1 MNNRKK
7 MVLTIMMTLLL
18 IFLSGIFIQQR
29 IVNMLNKAAELSVAR
44 QTEDISL
51 LAGERFHR
59 FMTPLQ
65 TAAYHLSTHEQEK
78 EAVLQMLTQQNPQ
91 GQAGLID
98 FQHHTTGRSLSTASF
113 PRLQMAFHGN
123 NVIDYNPDIGILLAT
138 PVFYGDN
145 VRYVL
150 YQVYPPEM
158 LPKLFALSDYDAFT
172 HVIIQYRDGTLAVP
186 YENYTSNDTRFWAD
200 DTIQAGMQEVHER
213 LKRNKAAAVYT
224 EGAEGKFFVFGAD
237 LPQTDFSM
245 IGYMPWS
252 AVAGQITSIYQRV
265 FFLFSLML
273 ILFACLSIYLLMA
286 QTSVAETEELRK
298 ARAEADAAN
307 QAKSQFLANM
317 SHEIR
322 TPLNAISGMN
332 EMILRQKIPGEVRQY
347 ASNIKSATAALLT
360 IINEILDFS
369 KIESGHM
376 EIVPTDYQL
385 TTVLREVCTLVGL
398 RAQAK
403 NLQFKIHVDPYL
415 PNYLHGDAG
424 RLRQILINLLN
435 NAIKYTPNGSV
446 TLDISGHRSESTL
459 HLHAAVTDTGI
470 GIREEDKNRLF
481 LVFERL
487 DIERNRKIEGTGL
500 GLAITHRLLTMMNG
514 TIKVDSTYGE
524 GSVFTIELPQGI
536 SSFDPIGVFSLD
548 NQLVFEADL
557 DKPASFIAPSA
568 RVLIVD
574 DNDMNCFVASS
585 LLKDTQ
591 VQTVIAHSGT
601 EALDALQKQPFHV
614 VLLDH
619 MMPGMDGVETLHK
632 AKELP
637 NISNTRF
644 IALTATAISGSREKF
659 LAEGFDNY
667 LSKPMTGAELA
678 AMLERYLPAELL
690 QKPIAGGAAAAKP
703 AAAPTTQAKPAAP
716 VEPPAAEALIDQ
728 KLGLQYCNDM
738 PALYNNVLALF
749 CKQSD
754 GNIAK
759 LDDDL
764 TTGNWKDYR
773 INIHA
778 LKSTSL
784 TIGCRSLNKQA
795 KELEQAVKDYLADDA
810 APEQKQQALNYI
822 QEHHADT
829 MELYR
834 QVVAEG
840 SQQQPTT

>member
-1 MNNRKK
+1 
-7 MVLTIMMTLLL
+7 
-18 IFLSGIFIQQR
+18 
-29 IVNMLNKAAELSVAR
+29 
-44 QTEDISL
+44 
-51 LAGERFHR
+51 
-59 FMTPLQ
+59 
-65 TAAYHLSTHEQEK
+65 
-78 EAVLQMLTQQNPQ
+78 
-91 GQAGLID
+91 
-98 FQHHTTGRSLSTASF
+98 
-113 PRLQMAFHGN
+113 
-123 NVIDYNPDIGILLAT
+123 
-138 PVFYGDN
+138 
-145 VRYVL
+145 
-150 YQVYPPEM
+150 
-158 LPKLFALSDYDAFT
+158 
-172 HVIIQYRDGTLAVP
+172 
-186 YENYTSNDTRFWAD
+186 
-200 DTIQAGMQEVHER
+200 
-213 LKRNKAAAVYT
+213 
-224 EGAEGKFFVFGAD
+224 
-237 LPQTDFSM
+237 
-245 IGYMPWS
+245 
-252 AVAGQITSIYQRV
+252 
-265 FFLFSLML
+265 
-273 ILFACLSIYLLMA
+273 MA

-435 NAIKYTPNGSV
+435 NAIKYTPTGSV

-470 GIREEDKNRLF
+470 GIREEDKDRLF
-481 LVFERL
+481 QVFERL
-487 DIERNRKIEGTGL
+487 DLKRNRKIEGTGL

-524 GSVFTIELPQGI
+524 GSVFTIELPQGV

-548 NQLVFEADL
+548 NQPVFEAAL

-585 LLKDTQ
+585 LLQDTQ
-591 VQTVIAHSGT
+591 VQTVIAHSGA
-601 EALDALQKQPFHV
+601 EALDALQKQQFHV

-637 NISNTRF
+637 NISNRVC
-644 IALTATAISGSREKF
+644 SGRK
-659 LAEGFDNY
+659 
-667 LSKPMTGAELA
+667 GAHGWR
-678 AMLERYLPAELL
+678 M
-690 QKPIAGGAAAAKP
+690 
-703 AAAPTTQAKPAAP
+703 
-716 VEPPAAEALIDQ
+716 
-728 KLGLQYCNDM
+728 M
-738 PALYNNVLALF
+738 SVLNF
-749 CKQSD
+749 S
-754 GNIAK
+754 
-759 LDDDL
+759 
-764 TTGNWKDYR
+764 
-773 INIHA
+773 
-778 LKSTSL
+778 
-784 TIGCRSLNKQA
+784 
-795 KELEQAVKDYLADDA
+795 
-810 APEQKQQALNYI
+810 P
-822 QEHHADT
+822 
-829 MELYR
+829 
-834 QVVAEG
+834 
-840 SQQQPTT
+840 

>member
-1 MNNRKK
+1 

-65 TAAYHLSTHEQEK
+65 TAAHYLADHEQDK
-78 EAVLQMLTQQNPQ
+78 DTVLQMLTKQNPE
-91 GQAGLID
+91 GQAGIID
-98 FQHHTTGRSLSTASF
+98 FQHHTTGRFLSTVSF
-113 PRLQMAFHGN
+113 PRLQLAFHGN
-123 NVIDYNPDIGILLAT
+123 NIIDYNPDIGILLAT

-186 YENYTSNDTRFWAD
+186 YENYTTKDTRFWAD
-200 DTIQAGMQEVHER
+200 DTIQAGMQKVHER

-376 EIVPTDYQL
+376 EIFPTDYQL
-385 TTVLREVCTLVGL
+385 AKVLREVCTLVGL

-403 NLQFKIHVDPYL
+403 NLQFRIHVDPYL
-415 PNYLHGDAG
+415 PNHLHGDAG

-435 NAIKYTPNGSV
+435 NAIKYTPTGSV
-446 TLDISGHRSESTL
+446 TLDISGHRIENTL
-459 HLHAAVTDTGI
+459 QLRAAITDTGI
-470 GIREEDKNRLF
+470 GIREEDKDRLF
-481 LVFERL
+481 QVFERL

-500 GLAITHRLLTMMNG
+500 GLAITHRLLNMMNG

-524 GSVFTIELPQGI
+524 GSTFTIELPQAI
-536 SSFDPIGVFSLD
+536 QSLDPVGVFNLD
-548 NQLVFEADL
+548 AQPVFEAEL
-557 DKPASFIAPSA
+557 SNPASFIAPSA
-568 RVLIVD
+568 QVLIVD

-585 LLKDTQ
+585 LLTETQ
-591 VQTVIAHSGT
+591 VQTTIAHSGD
-601 EALDALQKQPFHV
+601 EALEALQKQHFHV
-614 VLLDH
+614 VLLDY

-637 NISNTRF
+637 NIQDTRF

-667 LSKPMTGAELA
+667 LSKPMTGAELT
-678 AMLERYLPAELL
+678 AMLQRYLPTELL
-690 QKPIAGGAAAAKP
+690 QQPIAVTT
-703 AAAPTTQAKPAAP
+703 APTESVTTPTAT
-716 VEPPAAEALIDQ
+716 PPTASTKTPSDDLIDH
-728 KLGLQYCNDM
+728 KLGLQYCNNM
-738 PALYNNVLALF
+738 EALYQNVLAIF
-749 CKQSD
+749 CKQAD
-754 GNIAK
+754 NKIAQ
-759 LDDDL
+759 LDNDL
-764 TTGNWKDYR
+764 ATANWKSYR

-778 LKSTSL
+778 LKSTAL
-784 TIGCRSLNKQA
+784 TIGCRSLNQQA
-795 KELEQAVKDYLADDA
+795 KELEQSVKDYLADDA
-810 APEQKQQALNYI
+810 APEQKQQAVNYI
-822 QEHHADT
+822 QEHHAGT

-834 QVVAEG
+834 QVVAKG
-840 SQQQPTT
+840 SQQPPAT

>member
-1 MNNRKK
+1 
-7 MVLTIMMTLLL
+7 MVLTIIMTLLL

-65 TAAYHLSTHEQEK
+65 TAAHHLANHEQDK
-78 EAVLQMLTQQNPQ
+78 ENVLQMLSMQNPQ
-91 GQAGLID
+91 GQVGLMD
-98 FQHHTTGRSLSTASF
+98 FEHHTIGRFLSSTAF
-113 PRLQMAFHGN
+113 PRLQLAFHGN
-123 NVIDYNPDIGILLAT
+123 TIIDYNPDIGILLAT

-150 YQVYPPEM
+150 YQVYPLEM

-186 YENYTSNDTRFWAD
+186 YENYTTKDTRFWAD
-200 DTIQAGMQEVHER
+200 ETIQAGMQEVHQR
-213 LKRNKAAAVYT
+213 LKRSKAAAVYT

-265 FFLFSLML
+265 FFLFAAML

-286 QTSVAETEELRK
+286 QSSVAETEELRQ

-332 EMILRQKIPGEVRQY
+332 EMILRQNLPREVQQY
-347 ASNIKSATAALLT
+347 ASNIKTATSALLT

-369 KIESGHM
+369 KIESGHI

-385 TTVLREVCTLVGL
+385 TNVLHEVCTLVVL

-415 PNYLHGDAG
+415 PNGLHGDAG

-435 NAIKYTPNGSV
+435 NAIKYTPSGSV
-446 TLDISGHRSESTL
+446 TLDISGQRSESTL
-459 HLHAAVTDTGI
+459 YLRAAITDTGI
-470 GIREEDKNRLF
+470 GIREEDIDRLF

-500 GLAITHRLLTMMNG
+500 GLAITQRLLNMMNG
-514 TIKVDSTYGE
+514 SINVDSTYGK
-524 GSVFTIELPQGI
+524 GSTFTIELPQKVQT
-536 SSFDPIGVFSLD
+536 FDPVGVFTLD
-548 NQLVFEADL
+548 AQPVIDMETIVQSD
-557 DKPASFIAPSA
+557 FIAPSA

-585 LLKDTQ
+585 LLKETQ
-591 VQTVIAHSGT
+591 VQTSIAHNGD
-601 EALDALQKQPFHV
+601 EALEALKKQHFHV
-614 VLLDH
+614 VLLDY
-619 MMPGMDGVETLHK
+619 MMPGMDGVETLHQ
-632 AKELP
+632 AKKLP
-637 NISNTRF
+637 NISSTRF

-667 LSKPMTGAELA
+667 LSKPMTGTELT
-678 AMLERYLPAELL
+678 AMLQRYLPAELL
-690 QKPIAGGAAAAKP
+690 QPPLTTTTSTSQP
-703 AAAPTTQAKPAAP
+703 AASPSAAP
-716 VEPPAAEALIDQ
+716 PTETMLIDH

-738 PALYNNVLALF
+738 QAVYSNVLVLF
-749 CKQSD
+749 SKQSAD
-754 GNIAK
+754 KIAQ
-759 LDDDL
+759 LDNDL
-764 TTGNWKDYR
+764 AEDNWKDYR

-778 LKSTSL
+778 LKSTAL
-784 TIGCRSLNKQA
+784 TIGCRSLNKKA
-795 KELEQAVKDYLADDA
+795 KELEQSVKDYLANDA
-810 APEQKQQALNYI
+810 TPEQRQQALYYI
-822 QEHHADT
+822 KEHHSST

-834 QVVAEG
+834 QAAAEATP
-840 SQQQPTT
+840 S

>member
-1 MNNRKK
+1 

-29 IVNMLNKAAELSVAR
+29 IVDMLNKAAELSVAR

-51 LAGERFHR
+51 LAAERFHR

-65 TAAYHLSTHEQEK
+65 TAAHHLSAHEQDK
-78 EAVLQMLTQQNPQ
+78 EVVIQMLTKQNPQ

-98 FQHHTTGRSLSTASF
+98 FQHHTIGRFLSTTSF
-113 PRLQMAFHGN
+113 PRLQTAFHGN
-123 NVIDYNPDIGILLAT
+123 TIIDYNPDIGILLAT
-138 PVFYGDN
+138 PVFFGDN

-186 YENYTSNDTRFWAD
+186 YENYTTKDTRFWAD

-265 FFLFSLML
+265 LFLFSLML

-298 ARAEADAAN
+298 ARLEADAAN

-332 EMILRQKIPGEVRQY
+332 EMILRQKLPKEVRQY

-369 KIESGHM
+369 KIESGHI

-385 TTVLREVCTLVGL
+385 ETILREVCTLVGL

-403 NLQFKIHVDPYL
+403 NLQFRIHVDPYL
-415 PNYLHGDAG
+415 PNNLYGDAG

-435 NAIKYTPNGSV
+435 NAIKYTPSGSV
-446 TLDISGHRSESTL
+446 TLDVSGHRSENTL
-459 HLHAAVTDTGI
+459 HLRAAVTDTGI

-487 DIERNRKIEGTGL
+487 DIERNRQIEGTGL
-500 GLAITHRLLTMMNG
+500 GLAITQRLLTMMKG
-514 TIKVDSTYGE
+514 SIKVDSTYGE
-524 GSVFTIELPQGI
+524 GSTFTIELPQPI
-536 SSFDPIGVFSLD
+536 HSLDPIGDFNLD
-548 NQLVFEADL
+548 AQPVYETDL
-557 DKPASFIAPSA
+557 SAHTDFIAPSA
-568 RVLIVD
+568 HILLVD

-585 LLKDTQ
+585 LLQETQ
-591 VQTVIAHSGT
+591 VQITIAHSGN
-601 EALDALQKQPFHV
+601 EALEALQKQPFHV

-637 NISNTRF
+637 NIGNTRF

-659 LAEGFDNY
+659 LAEGFDSY
-667 LSKPMTGAELA
+667 LSKPMTGAELT
-678 AMLERYLPAELL
+678 AMLQRYLPPEVL
-690 QKPIAGGAAAAKP
+690 
-703 AAAPTTQAKPAAP
+703 AP
-716 VEPPAAEALIDQ
+716 VSSRQTPSATADLTSAPATAEPAAEPVAPPPASNEPLIDQ
-728 KLGLQYCNDM
+728 EVGLKYCNNM
-738 PALYNNVLALF
+738 QAIYNNVLTLF
-749 CKQSD
+749 NKHSED
-754 GNIAK
+754 KIAQM
-759 LDDDL
+759 DNDY
-764 TTGNWKDYR
+764 TTGNWKNYR

-778 LKSTSL
+778 LKSTAL
-784 TIGCRSLNKQA
+784 TIGCRSLNKKAQDQ
-795 KELEQAVKDYLADDA
+795 EQAAKDYLAEDA
-810 APEQKQQALNYI
+810 TAEEQQQALNYL
-822 QEHHADT
+822 QEHHAGI

-834 QVVAEG
+834 QVAKEAKP
-840 SQQQPTT
+840 Q